1 MVAMLTQAAVSCGP
15 RSGATIP
22 ELHFARDAKVA
33 ESCRYRAALNRM
45 SEPSLARTDERV
57 APHLVRWARV
67 CGGTGP
73 FPALHS
79 DTLVHESR
87 HATPMNGND
96 LIACHDCDALLR
108 KPRHCAKGSAR
119 CPRCGAILLHP
130 SAVQLDRICALTLAA
145 LFTFFIAQGFPI
157 VELEVNGVTSQ
168 TTLIGALAALWGEGM
183 QLVAIVVFCSTILF
197 PLIELTALLYVL
209 VPIRA
214 GVVPLHFH
222 LVLRAIQFVRPWGM
236 IEVLMLGILV
246 TIVKMTSLARVIP
259 EAALFAFGA
268 LTLMLAVVVLFDPR
282 ALWDIA
288 DTLGERNARGGRDAP
303 GASARHRALPASSPR
318 TPAR

>member
-1 MVAMLTQAAVSCGP
+1 M
-15 RSGATIP
+15 
-22 ELHFARDAKVA
+22 
-33 ESCRYRAALNRM
+33 NR
-45 SEPSLARTDERV
+45 
-57 APHLVRWARV
+57 
-67 CGGTGP
+67 
-73 FPALHS
+73 
-79 DTLVHESR
+79 
-87 HATPMNGND
+87 ND

-119 CPRCGAILLHP
+119 CPRCGAILYRP
-130 SAVQLDRICALTLAA
+130 SAVQLERVSALALGA
-145 LFTFFIAQGFPI
+145 LFTFLIAQAFPI
-157 VELEVNGVTSQ
+157 VELEANGVTSQ
-168 TTLIGALAALWGEGM
+168 TTLIGALVALWSEGM
-183 QLVAIVVFCSTILF
+183 ELVAVIVFCSTFLF
-197 PLIELTALLYVL
+197 PLIELLALLYVL

-214 GVVPLHFH
+214 GAVPPRFN

-288 DTLGERNARGGRDAP
+288 DEVNERRAREQRIGQPNPPAP
-303 GASARHRALPASSPR
+303 SGSGQ
-318 TPAR
+318 TQ

>member
-1 MVAMLTQAAVSCGP
+1 
-15 RSGATIP
+15 
-22 ELHFARDAKVA
+22 
-33 ESCRYRAALNRM
+33 
-45 SEPSLARTDERV
+45 
-57 APHLVRWARV
+57 
-67 CGGTGP
+67 
-73 FPALHS
+73 
-79 DTLVHESR
+79 
-87 HATPMNGND
+87 MNGND

-119 CPRCGAILLHP
+119 CPRCDAIVHQSSSVPLE
-130 SAVQLDRICALTLAA
+130 RICALTLAA
-145 LFTFFIAQGFPI
+145 LFTFLIAQGFPI

-168 TTLIGALAALWGEGM
+168 TTLIGALSALWSEGM
-183 QLVAIVVFCSTILF
+183 ELVALAVFCSTILF

-214 GVVPLHFH
+214 GVVPPRFN

-288 DTLGERNARGGRDAP
+288 DAIGEREAQAGRTAR
-303 GASARHRALPASSPR
+303 R